1 MDDKKNT
8 NPAVWRLEREL
19 KRAAE
24 AKEKLEMIF
33 EKDKQRY
40 EERLLKV
47 KYSLF
52 GFDKWEEGN
61 VAGGRSTIVGMRGK
75 EENNGWQ
82 RK

>member
-52 GFDKWEEGN
+52 GFDK
-61 VAGGRSTIVGMRGK
+61 
-75 EENNGWQ
+75 
-82 RK
+82 